1 MAKPAGAYIVRGALT
16 ELTLARIRELTR
28 EPEAL
33 FWVFVFPILLT
44 AILGLAFR
52 SRPPEA
58 LPVAVVAGPFA
69 DARLAALSNA
79 SDLKVS
85 ILSEQE
91 ARQALAR
98 GRVVLV
104 VSADTTPVYSF
115 DPTQPESRAAR
126 LAVDAALQGAAGRAD
141 AFTAGHA
148 ELTQPVTRYEDF
160 LVPGH
165 PGTNRLR

>member
-1 MAKPAGAYIVRGALT
+1 MAKPTAAYRVRGPLT

-58 LPVAVVAGPFA
+58 LPVAVVEGPLA
-69 DARLAALSNA
+69 DARLAALA
-79 SDLKVS
+79 KELDLKPS
-85 ILSEQE
+85 KLSEEE

-104 VSADTTPVYSF
+104 VSSGETPSIRTTPPSLKAEPPGWPLMPRYS
-115 DPTQPESRAAR
+115 AR
-126 LAVDAALQGAAGRAD
+126 QG
-141 AFTAGHA
+141 
-148 ELTQPVTRYEDF
+148 
-160 LVPGH
+160 VPMRS
-165 PGTNRLR
+165 PREARK